1 VAPSDSPAS
10 NHSITM
16 WGPSGTGKTTF
27 LAALS
32 IALIRLGSAWGVT
45 GADEDSTQKLI
56 ELTMGLTTD
65 RSYPQGTIGIAHY
78 RWVLDGQLTRKVR
91 RRWSGSKWCK
101 EDVRIGLDLVDSFGE
116 LVGSRARDRS
126 LRTDVIKNLVNSS
139 AIIFLYDPITEVD
152 RADAFDHTFG
162 VLQQLARQT
171 QGPPGTRLP
180 HYVAVCVTKF
190 DEIRLLETAE
200 KLGLLSYDTDPPG
213 FPQVADEDAREFF
226 IELCKV
232 RPDSDADMVVNLL
245 EQRFKPERIKYFITS
260 AIGFYVD
267 GRTGRF
273 NPDDYQ
279 NHLPD
284 SADLYNAKVRGQIR
298 PINVV
303 EPLLWLADK
312 LTTSPEQ

>member
-1 VAPSDSPAS
+1 MAPTDSPAS

-32 IALIRLGSAWGVT
+32 IALIRLGSVWQVT

-78 RWVLDGQLTRKVR
+78 RWVLDGQFTRKVPG
-91 RRWSGSKWCK
+91 RWFGKRL
-101 EDVRIGLDLVDSFGE
+101 EEQDVRINLDLVDSQGG
-116 LVGSRARDRS
+116 LVRSDARNRSGRADI
-126 LRTDVIKNLVNSS
+126 IKNLLSS
-139 AIIFLYDPITEVD
+139 TAIIFLYDPTTEID
-152 RADAFDHTFG
+152 EPNAFDHTFG

-171 QGPPGTRLP
+171 QGRVGQRLP

-190 DEIRLLETAE
+190 DEIRVLQTAD
-200 KLGLLSYDTDPPG
+200 KLGLLSYDQDPPG
-213 FPQVADEDAREFF
+213 LPRVADEDARDFF

-232 RPDSDADMVVNLL
+232 HPDGDAELVINLL
-245 EQRFKPERIKYFITS
+245 EQKFRPDRIKYFITS
-260 AIGFYVD
+260 AVGFYVD

-273 NPDDYQ
+273 NPEDYQ

-284 SADLYNAKVRGQIR
+284 PTVIYDAKIRGQIR

-303 EPLLWLADK
+303 EPLLWLTDK
-312 LTTSPEQ
+312 LTVQPEL